1 MIIVKSSSYKDHT
14 SYISNGSKRWQ
25 ADGILILLI
34 FKLVAGKKYLH
45 STTSDLLAFNMALRL
60 CQIQSGMCKYF
71 LPATS
76 Y

>member
-45 STTSDLLAFNMALRL
+45 TTSDLYISITKNICAKS
-60 CQIQSGMCKYF
+60 C
-71 LPATS
+71 
-76 Y
+76 